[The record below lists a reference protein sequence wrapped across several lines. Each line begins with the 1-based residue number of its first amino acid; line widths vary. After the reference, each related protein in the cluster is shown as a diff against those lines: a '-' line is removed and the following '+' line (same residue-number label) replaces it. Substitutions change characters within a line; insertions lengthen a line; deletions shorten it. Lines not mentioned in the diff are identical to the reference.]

1 MLQSRL
7 IAVSSFILAASL
19 SAPAFGA
26 NPARPGTINYVEG
39 QASVAGQAL
48 DAKAIGTAELQP
60 GQSLDT
66 QSGKAEILLTP
77 GAFLRLGDNS
87 SLTMLSPSLTD
98 TEVRL
103 EKGRAMIEVAE
114 LHPENNLVIMQRN
127 GTVRIV
133 KTGLYELDA
142 DNSLV
147 RVFEGEAV
155 VPQGNRDITVKDKH
169 ELTLGGSQSAAKFN
183 EDQAQD
189 DLYRWSS
196 LRSSYTAEA
205 NVDRAE
211 NYSLGGW
218 SGAGWDWDP
227 YFDCYTFI
235 PGDGVFYS
243 AFGWG
248 FYSPFYVGWA
258 PFGFYG
264 HFDHHFGPD
273 WHHWGGAEGEHYAAH
288 MDRGFYHGAGGFAH
302 SGLYNGGHGA
312 SHSMMAHGGAEH
324 IGGGHFGGGGFHGG
338 GGGFHGGG
346 GGGGGHR

>member
-19 SAPAFGA
+19 SAPAYGV

-39 QASVAGQAL
+39 QASIAGQAL

-103 EKGRAMIEVAE
+103 EKGRAMVEVAE
-114 LHPENNLVIMQRN
+114 LYPENNLVIMQRA
-127 GTVRIV
+127 GIVRIV
-133 KTGLYELDA
+133 KTGLYEFDA
-142 DNSLV
+142 DHSLV
-147 RVFEGEAV
+147 RVYEGEAV
-155 VPQGNRDITVKDKH
+155 VPQGNRDVTVKDKH
-169 ELTLGGSQSAAKFN
+169 ELTLGGSQNAEKFN
-183 EDQAQD
+183 EEQSQD

-205 NVDRAE
+205 NVDRAQ

-218 SGAGWDWDP
+218 AGAGWDWDP

-248 FYSPFYVGWA
+248 FYSPFFVGWA

-273 WHHWGGAEGEHYAAH
+273 WHHWGGAENEHYAAH
-288 MDRGFYHGAGGFAH
+288 IEHGSYHGAGGFGH

-324 IGGGHFGGGGFHGG
+324 IGGEHFGGGHFG

>member
-26 NPARPGTINYVEG
+26 NPVRPGTINYVEG
-39 QASVAGQAL
+39 QASIAGQAL

-98 TEVRL
+98 TELRL
-103 EKGRAMIEVAE
+103 EKGQAMVEVEE
-114 LHPENNLVIMQRN
+114 LYPQNNLVIMQRA

-133 KTGLYELDA
+133 KTGLYEFDA
-142 DNSLV
+142 DKSLV

-169 ELTLGGSQSAAKFN
+169 ELTLGGSQSAEKFN
-183 EDQAQD
+183 EEQSQD

-205 NVDRAE
+205 NVDRAQ

-218 SGAGWDWDP
+218 AGAGWDWDP

-248 FYSPFYVGWA
+248 FYSPFFVGWA

-288 MDRGFYHGAGGFAH
+288 MEHGFYHGAGGYEH
-302 SGLYNGGHGA
+302 SGLFNGGHGA
-312 SHSMMAHGGAEH
+312 SHSMMAHGGAE
-324 IGGGHFGGGGFHGG
+324 HFGGGGFHGG

-346 GGGGGHR
+346 GGGGHR